1 MRMRVACIDS
11 STSTPV
17 KIYLVEV
24 DLSTP
29 EHRDYFKRISTVKY
43 IEINFINIKNSPR

>member
-1 MRMRVACIDS
+1 MRMRVTSIDS

-17 KIYLVEV
+17 KIYLVKV
-24 DLSTP
+24 DLITL

-43 IEINFINIKNSPR
+43 IEINSTIIKNSRR